1 MHLKHLFFSL
11 VFNYC
16 KKEFFTCV
24 TLFIVCT
31 GKLIVKSLRSWSLYK
46 PDSYDYWMNSN
57 TVWINV
63 LHCNTSIAYV
73 VSRYSQSLQKG
84 ISGKRPIITTADDV
98 DISDI
103 DYTVWT
109 TGSVSVCSDSDHGC
123 WISLLE
129 KFGLVQ
135 STCVNSSSVVLIFPF
150 V

>member
-1 MHLKHLFFSL
+1 MCDL
-11 VFNYC
+11 Y
-16 KKEFFTCV
+16 
-24 TLFIVCT
+24 LFIVCT

-109 TGSVSVCSDSDHGC
+109 TGSVCLFRQWSWMLDFIT
-123 WISLLE
+123 WKIR
-129 KFGLVQ
+129 
-135 STCVNSSSVVLIFPF
+135 SSSFYLCK
-150 V
+150 